1 MREHSICTLKFKICN
16 KKKCMEKENENLNN
30 LLSTYEEANRNLNN
44 HAELLTGKFRNKGK
58 KVWDCIKKK
67 SQTKKISIL
76 KERVQKALW
85 FTNLDFQ
92 SENGSINKPLVKVKL
107 GADGAKISRVSNFL
121 VLSITLLDNDQIMA
135 EANMHW

>member
-1 MREHSICTLKFKICN
+1 
-16 KKKCMEKENENLNN
+16 MEKENENLNN

-67 SQTKKISIL
+67 VKQKKISIL

-135 EANMHW
+135 EANIHW

>member
-67 SQTKKISIL
+67 GQTKKISIL

-135 EANMHW
+135 EANIHW